1 MNFDVIPYLLSS
13 ETGKVQYSIDSR
25 ILNLQILEMIVTTN
39 NGSVTDFDEI
49 AATLCKDDPAVR
61 SLQLSPDGV
70 VSYIYPTEA
79 GENDSASSGDALTR
93 KLSLKLPMN
102 GCIRTRKLLTVRTL
116 LLFGCK
122 FCSAAVHCF
131 PGGSK

>member
-13 ETGKVQYSIDSR
+13 ETSKVQYSIDSR

-61 SLQLSPDGV
+61 SLQLPPDGV

-79 GENDSASSGDALTR
+79 LIKIADERMYQDKEAAHRADSTA
-93 KLSLKLPMN
+93 
-102 GCIRTRKLLTVRTL
+102 VRL
-116 LLFGCK
+116 
-122 FCSAAVHCF
+122 
-131 PGGSK
+131 

>member
-13 ETGKVQYSIDSR
+13 ETGKVQYSIDPR

-61 SLQLSPDGV
+61 SLQLSPDGI

-79 GENDSASSGDALTR
+79 AHRADSTA
-93 KLSLKLPMN
+93 
-102 GCIRTRKLLTVRTL
+102 VRL
-116 LLFGCK
+116 
-122 FCSAAVHCF
+122 
-131 PGGSK
+131 